1 MAANITIIYQIAMP
15 CGEFDDILK
24 ENRVY
29 ILSPVSAKYQKVGI
43 AAAVASPYLC
53 IVIQK

>member
-1 MAANITIIYQIAMP
+1 MP

-24 ENRVY
+24 ENRVH
-29 ILSPVSAKYQKVGI
+29 ILSPVSAKYQKMGI

-53 IVIQK
+53 TVIQK

>member
-1 MAANITIIYQIAMP
+1 MP

-29 ILSPVSAKYQKVGI
+29 ILFPVTAKYKKMGI

-53 IVIQK
+53 TVIQK

>member
-1 MAANITIIYQIAMP
+1 MP

-24 ENRVY
+24 ENGAY
-29 ILSPVSAKYQKVGI
+29 ILFPVSAKYQKMGI

>member
-1 MAANITIIYQIAMP
+1 MP
-15 CGEFDDILK
+15 RGEFDDILK
-24 ENRVY
+24 GDGVY
-29 ILSPVSAKYQKVGI
+29 ILFAVSAKYQKMGI

>member
-1 MAANITIIYQIAMP
+1 MP

-24 ENRVY
+24 ENEAY
-29 ILSPVSAKYQKVGI
+29 TLFPVSAKYHKMGI

>member
-1 MAANITIIYQIAMP
+1 MT

-24 ENRVY
+24 GNGVY
-29 ILSPVSAKYQKVGI
+29 ILFPASAKYQKVGI